1 MWRRDR
7 FSSINTRWRECAGC
21 HTQSARVPGGD
32 GATGRATSVPWVSG
46 HTRCLHTCWGG
57 AGRRG
62 RLFRPPR
69 SGGGSVP
76 VAAHSLRE
84 CRGAMARRGGP
95 LPYLGYPVTPDAC
108 THVGAG
114 RVGAAG
120 FFDHREAAAGVC
132 PWRRTVCASVGGRW
146 RDGAGHFRTL
156 CIRCLHA
163 CWRAKLITP
172 KFGCRETM
180 MGPCPWRRTVC
191 ESVRE
196 R

>member
-7 FSSINTRWRECAGC
+7 FSTINTRWRECARGPA
-21 HTQSARVPGGD
+21 QSARVPGSD
-32 GATGRATSVPWVSG
+32 GATGRATSVPWLSG
-46 HTRCLHTCWGG
+46 HTDPCTHVGAG

-62 RLFRPPR
+62 RFFRPPR

-114 RVGAAG
+114 RWARPIFRPPRNGGGSVPVAAHSLRECRKATARRGGQRPFPLVWFPVGVAHEHFTVGQLVAG
-120 FFDHREAAAGVC
+120 GS
-132 PWRRTVCASVGGRW
+132 T
-146 RDGAGHFRTL
+146 RDVPTL
-156 CIRCLHA
+156 
-163 CWRAKLITP
+163 T
-172 KFGCRETM
+172 G
-180 MGPCPWRRTVC
+180 
-191 ESVRE
+191 
-196 R
+196 